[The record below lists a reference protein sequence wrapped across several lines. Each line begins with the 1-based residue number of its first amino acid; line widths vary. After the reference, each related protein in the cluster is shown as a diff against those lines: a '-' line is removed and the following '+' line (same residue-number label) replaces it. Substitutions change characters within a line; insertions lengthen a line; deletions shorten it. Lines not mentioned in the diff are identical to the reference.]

1 MAYFSKKLL
10 PWERWYSAIEKE
22 CMAIDPW
29 THAFRVCLLWIS
41 FTVWTDHHILQWL
54 DCLKGG
60 QHKTHQ
66 VKSGSAAVSFQSGV
80 KAQLQCRCL
89 IRTSQL
95 VGRRWEEECLPCKFC
110 HQILYKLLLTGRYR
124 RTSRVICS
132 HVPPN
137 GNHL

>member
-1 MAYFSKKLL
+1 MFIQW
-10 PWERWYSAIEKE
+10 PTSARSYYHGKGGTPSLRRS
-22 CMAIDPW
+22 AW
-29 THAFRVCLLWIS
+29 QLTHAFQVCLLWIS
-41 FTVWTDHHILQWL
+41 FTVWATQEWI

-66 VKSGSAAVSFQSGV
+66 VKSGSEAVSFQSEV

-89 IRTSQL
+89 IRTNQL
-95 VGRRWEEECLPCKFC
+95 VRRRWEEECLPCKLR

-124 RTSRVICS
+124 RTNRVICS